1 MYLTKALLMGYFVS
15 KRHKLVMLFIL
26 KNSCSKFG
34 SKARESSFN
43 EINNYCKLIL
53 MYRFSQSLRSHLR
66 HSLYKRVFNKGG
78 FQIPT
83 TCLLQYLNTVR
94 NGLHLAIVIV
104 SKLLS
109 LPANYA
115 YPEVYEQTA
124 VYNSSVGVFINT
136 KKHILCIQLHKI
148 FQVCGNV

>member
-1 MYLTKALLMGYFVS
+1 MRVETQRRRG
-15 KRHKLVMLFIL
+15 RLVTLKSFIY
-26 KNSCSKFG
+26 G
-34 SKARESSFN
+34 SDEQNKIYE
-43 EINNYCKLIL
+43 Y
-53 MYRFSQSLRSHLR
+53 R

-94 NGLHLAIVIV
+94 NGLHLAIVIG